1 MTWRS
6 LQGEVVVALRAAGV
20 AEPEAE
26 ARRIVAEAAGCSPAE
41 LVLIGGDEPTTLP
54 AAHVA
59 RMLERRCAGEPLQ
72 YVLGSWGFRSLDL
85 FVDGRVLIPRPE
97 TEVVTERALT
107 EIDRC
112 AADGHRPVVVDLGTG
127 SGAIGLS
134 VAVERERSSVWLT
147 DASADALAVARSNLV
162 GIGRAATRVQIVEGD
177 WFEALPAHLVGGID
191 VIVSNPPYV
200 ADGDPLPEDVQRWEP
215 AGALFAGSEGLD
227 DLRRIVAEAPSW
239 LAERGALVVELDPRQ
254 AGAVA
259 GLAVDAGF
267 SEVEVGRDLTG
278 RDRLVVA
285 RR

>member
-107 EIDRC
+107 EVDRC
-112 AADGHRPVVVDLGTG
+112 AADGHRPIVVDLGTG

-134 VAVERERSSVWLT
+134 VAVERERAAAQERQTAVRASPRLNRQTIEFLRNEPAQRV
-147 DASADALAVARSNLV
+147 DARLDFRQFKRPAEIVDIQVGVSQEGFFVDSLERRQVGAFIRRAEIAHDRLDEILHCDEPRETAVFVHDEGHLRLCLAEMAQHGLARRLLGNK
-162 GIGRAATRVQIVEGD
+162 
-177 WFEALPAHLVGGID
+177 
-191 VIVSNPPYV
+191 
-200 ADGDPLPEDVQRWEP
+200 ADGSNHR
-215 AGALFAGSEGLD
+215 LD
-227 DLRRIVAEAPSW
+227 GTI
-239 LAERGALVVELDPRQ
+239 
-254 AGAVA
+254 
-259 GLAVDAGF
+259 
-267 SEVEVGRDLTG
+267 
-278 RDRLVVA
+278 
-285 RR
+285 